1 MINFS
6 LNWIQNILSS
16 FFVNFL
22 PFEFLK
28 IKDTSNNDIL
38 EFPINYSL
46 KKEDQFKI
54 PHNNS
59 LFQDILMFINN
70 NQIIDSGILVSL
82 SGGVD
87 SMVILRLLIEA
98 RNYRNFDIHATM
110 VNYNLREESIEEAK
124 FLDKYCTL
132 NNIYLDIVHIENSP
146 NDRKDIGSSKRKIFE
161 EITKDI
167 RYNSYRKKIFAQ
179 DLKGVVLGH
188 HRDDIIENMFTNL
201 LKGHNILDIEVM
213 KEQSTQRDINIYRPL
228 LNYYKSSIYEL
239 AHEFQVPYFKDT
251 TPQWSRRG
259 QMRNKIFPLLNKIF
273 GETWKYKLKEIG
285 NQSNL
290 LHDTVNKHLI
300 DPWVESVQFTTSS
313 SNKKFIFGL
322 PIRYTDDICL
332 WYYTIPKLFYMS
344 GHNTI
349 KKKSIERLF
358 SLANKNEKTDK
369 LITLDSGFNATKFED
384 SIYIHKS

>member
-188 HRDDIIENMFTNL
+188 HRDD
-201 LKGHNILDIEVM
+201 
-213 KEQSTQRDINIYRPL
+213 
-228 LNYYKSSIYEL
+228 
-239 AHEFQVPYFKDT
+239 
-251 TPQWSRRG
+251 
-259 QMRNKIFPLLNKIF
+259 
-273 GETWKYKLKEIG
+273 
-285 NQSNL
+285 
-290 LHDTVNKHLI
+290 
-300 DPWVESVQFTTSS
+300 
-313 SNKKFIFGL
+313 
-322 PIRYTDDICL
+322 
-332 WYYTIPKLFYMS
+332 
-344 GHNTI
+344 
-349 KKKSIERLF
+349 
-358 SLANKNEKTDK
+358 
-369 LITLDSGFNATKFED
+369 
-384 SIYIHKS
+384 